1 MFGSNEKKEAKKEA
15 KQEAKLAKVEAKQEA
30 AEEKASA
37 ERAVVEEQVRVAG
50 AIDNVV
56 LSTSTI
62 DKPHQI
68 LDIVFSASQKKF
80 GGKGLKKSLEFMS
93 DKEYNEMLEEVY
105 LSSTQMIK
113 EKAAKVGADTV
124 IGCNFDLEQLIITET
139 GMLAGESEALR
150 IQVFVTGTAVK
161 TL

>member
-15 KQEAKLAKVEAKQEA
+15 KLAKVEAKQQA

-37 ERAVVEEQVRVAG
+37 ERSVVEEQARVAG

-56 LSTSTI
+56 LTTSTI

-80 GGKGLKKSLEFMS
+80 GGKGFKIQSLELMS

-105 LSSTQMIK
+105 LSSTQMLK
-113 EKAAKVGADTV
+113 EKAAKVGADAV

-139 GMLAGESEALR
+139 GMLAGDSEALR
-150 IQVFVTGTAVK
+150 VQVFVTGTAVK
-161 TL
+161 LL